1 MFPRFDASE
10 TTEKS
15 SEELNAAKTSSEE
28 GPLHRKLI
36 LTMKALRSKALMQRK
51 ASVFHLILLTL
62 LQDLAQSTNFS
73 LISIL
78 LQLQVYIFMKKS
90 AHSSFLKFLASF

>member
-36 LTMKALRSKALMQRK
+36 LTMKTLLSKALIQRK
-51 ASVFHLILLTL
+51 SSAFHLILLAL
-62 LQDLAQSTNFS
+62 LQNLAQSTYFS
-73 LISIL
+73 LISIP
-78 LQLQVYIFMKKS
+78 LQLKVHLFMKNIT
-90 AHSSFLKFLASF
+90 HSSLMKFLASF